1 MINKHWQL
9 IFEHLDILQKIKE
22 TGYFVIKKDLILK
35 NSRDRHMVEWKTND
49 DIPEIFS
56 NNGLDLLY
64 LGNYNYMIAPFNLRE
79 TIPNNSTKVY
89 SKFINQIESFET
101 INVNEVSSTE
111 NISFYLNE
119 ANFINDFFKED
130 ANFLTKSS
138 YEKKFSLSYNIE
150 IKDKN
155 YRIKV
160 LNTKMKTDALFE
172 NEDSITIVKI
182 SNDFTNDL
190 LISELYYPY
199 VYFTEKYN
207 KNVRFIF
214 VQYFNNIFR
223 LIEYMFTDRE
233 NIGSLEWLN
242 EKRYSLL
249 NTELSLDDIGVL
261 LKQIKVNTDDNMK
274 NTDIPFIQAN
284 SFDKVISM
292 LDYLKDNTSSKT
304 ELAKFLNVGER
315 QVGYYFN
322 AGRYLNLFEK
332 RVESHQHIYTL
343 SDLGNS
349 IVNLDYRKRH
359 LKLISLILEHQI
371 FNDIFHKIFD
381 EGTLPEKNEVL
392 SLMKKYNVCAIS
404 NTTGRRAD
412 SVLAWMKWILELVDS
427 GSDD

>member
-1 MINKHWQL
+1 
-9 IFEHLDILQKIKE
+9 
-22 TGYFVIKKDLILK
+22 
-35 NSRDRHMVEWKTND
+35 
-49 DIPEIFS
+49 
-56 NNGLDLLY
+56 
-64 LGNYNYMIAPFNLRE
+64 
-79 TIPNNSTKVY
+79 
-89 SKFINQIESFET
+89 ET

-233 NIGSLEWLN
+233 NIGSLEWLS
-242 EKRYSLL
+242 EKRYSL
-249 NTELSLDDIGVL
+249 
-261 LKQIKVNTDDNMK
+261 
-274 NTDIPFIQAN
+274 
-284 SFDKVISM
+284 
-292 LDYLKDNTSSKT
+292 
-304 ELAKFLNVGER
+304 
-315 QVGYYFN
+315 
-322 AGRYLNLFEK
+322 
-332 RVESHQHIYTL
+332 
-343 SDLGNS
+343 
-349 IVNLDYRKRH
+349 
-359 LKLISLILEHQI
+359 
-371 FNDIFHKIFD
+371 
-381 EGTLPEKNEVL
+381 
-392 SLMKKYNVCAIS
+392 
-404 NTTGRRAD
+404 
-412 SVLAWMKWILELVDS
+412 
-427 GSDD
+427 